1 LMADNIADRVSRVV
15 ERVGG
20 AAQRSGR
27 DPATVRVVAVT
38 KGVALDAVEQAV
50 AAGVTDLGENRAE
63 ELSERAGR
71 LPGSIRWHFV
81 GSLQS
86 RKVRHLT
93 RVLLVHS
100 LDRDSEAKALHKH
113 GERSDRSFD
122 VLIQVNVAREPQ
134 KQGIMPGEID
144 DMLGKLSLY
153 PQVKPRGFMFMAPM
167 AENAED
173 VRWVFAEGKQLAER
187 YSSYGLDELSMGM
200 SDDYEVA
207 VEEGATIVRIGRAIF
222 ASEEN

>member
-1 LMADNIADRVSRVV
+1 MGDDITGRVARVV
-15 ERVGG
+15 ERVAG

-27 DPATVRVVAVT
+27 DPDTVRLVAVT
-38 KGVALDAVEQAV
+38 KGIPLDAVEQAID
-50 AAGVTDLGENRAE
+50 AGLTDLGENRAE
-63 ELSERAGR
+63 ELFERAAK
-71 LPGSIRWHFV
+71 LPGSVRWHFV
-81 GSLQS
+81 GPLQS
-86 RKVRHLT
+86 RKVRYLSP
-93 RVLLVHS
+93 VMLVHS

-113 GERSDRSFD
+113 GERTDRSFD
-122 VLIQVNVAREPQ
+122 VLIQVNIAREPQ
-134 KQGIMPGEID
+134 KQGIMPGEVE

-167 AENAED
+167 AENPED
-173 VRWVFAEGKQLAER
+173 VRWIFAEGKRLGER

-222 ASEEN
+222 ASEES